1 MSEQRK
7 KVSRFMRSFVYGGIF
22 FMVTYI
28 TSLPIFSR
36 NFSNQ
41 APVIPSALADIP
53 TTDSYVP
60 PTDGG
65 DSGSCDGSSDAP
77 SDCSDSPE

>member
-53 TTDSYVP
+53 SDSYTP
-60 PTDGG
+60 PSDG

>member
-28 TSLPIFSR
+28 TSLPVFSR

-53 TTDSYVP
+53 SDSYIP
-60 PTDGG
+60 PTSDG
-65 DSGSCDGSSDAP
+65 DGSCDGSSDAP